1 MKEQN
6 PLVSVIIPVYNGE
19 RFLAEAIESV
29 LRQTYSPVEII
40 VIDDGS
46 EDHSAQI
53 AQRYREVRYFHQPNS
68 GLSEALNHGVRQARG
83 SFLSFLDADDL
94 WTDDKLMLQVTM
106 MKRDQEVEAVFG
118 HHVRFYTGT
127 PNQAGDDPTV
137 RHDDRVLPALFK
149 GAMLVRKEAF
159 DRVGF
164 FDTSLVMG
172 DFLDWYQRAQE
183 KGLKSRILPE
193 VIFRRRIHGD
203 NKSVRDRHAM
213 KDYVRIVKA
222 ALDRRRGNND
232 TRDEEK

>member
-29 LRQTYSPVEII
+29 LGQTYSPVEII

-53 AQRYREVRYFHQPNS
+53 AQGYREVRYFYQPNR
-68 GLSEALNHGVRQARG
+68 GLSAALNSGVRQATG

-94 WTDDKLMLQVTM
+94 WTGDKLMLQIAV
-106 MKRDQEVEAVFG
+106 MKDDPAVEAVFG
-118 HHVRFYTGT
+118 HHVRFYTGAA
-127 PNQAGDDPTV
+127 NKAKDDSAV

-149 GAMLVRKEAF
+149 GAMLIRKEAF

-172 DFLDWYQRAQE
+172 DFLDWYRRAQE
-183 KGLKSRILPE
+183 KGLRSRILPE
-193 VIFRRRIHGD
+193 VIFRRRIHDD
-203 NKSVRDRHAM
+203 NKSLRDRHAM

-222 ALDRRRGNND
+222 ALDRRRGNNGIH
-232 TRDEEK
+232 DEEK